1 MEDQEN
7 LLAMKV
13 EIFGENYKRT
23 TAGVTVQISRNKEGV
38 YSLGFFSNEEETL
51 LLSPESA
58 ILKEISI
65 DELKELGKTL
75 NELIESVIKAEEK
88 RSENS

>member
-7 LLAMKV
+7 LLAMKA

-51 LLSPESA
+51 LLSPDSA